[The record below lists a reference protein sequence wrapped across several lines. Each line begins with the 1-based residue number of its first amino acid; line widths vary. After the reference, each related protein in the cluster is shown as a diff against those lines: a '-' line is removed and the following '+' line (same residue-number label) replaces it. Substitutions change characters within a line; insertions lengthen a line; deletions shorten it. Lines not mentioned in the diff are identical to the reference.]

1 MASLDDFFKKRDK
14 KKKTTKSKL
23 DIDEISKKL
32 EANNENNADDFD
44 QENNFNE
51 NTKEVASSNS
61 ASAVA
66 NGEGVDEEWMPFD
79 AGENKDLTGLKINT
93 ATWNVDDEFGENEG
107 GYEGGEKKPS
117 FKWGEKVV
125 SKRDTDDDQND
136 DEKEEESEE
145 KQPANKQLNDP
156 TSKPLST
163 TTTETK
169 TEAPSASSSTSTAY
183 VPPSMRN
190 KTSMES
196 STASSSSSDKQ
207 VTAPAS
213 SSGAYVPPSMRNR
226 TGNESSMSAIPS
238 SSVNYRK
245 SNKSQPNIMDTME
258 FPTLDNA
265 EPSSNE
271 KAFSNNTTNE
281 KFELAKRTGKVDQKS
296 GNNMIDIGNSFSALS
311 S

>member
-44 QENNFNE
+44 QESNLSE
-51 NTKEVASSNS
+51 TTKEIVGTSNS
-61 ASAVA
+61 ASILA
-66 NGEGVDEEWMPFD
+66 NGDGVDEEWMPFD

-117 FKWGEKVV
+117 FKWGEKAV
-125 SKRDTDDDQND
+125 SKKETDNDQND
-136 DEKEEESEE
+136 DEKEDEPEQ
-145 KQPANKQLNDP
+145 KNNPQIAQKQLNDP
-156 TSKPLST
+156 TSKPLSN
-163 TTTETK
+163 TTTEAK
-169 TEAPSASSSTSTAY
+169 TEALPTST
-183 VPPSMRN
+183 
-190 KTSMES
+190 
-196 STASSSSSDKQ
+196 
-207 VTAPAS
+207 
-213 SSGAYVPPSMRNR
+213 GAYVPPSMRGKPPMESSSAPPPAAAPASTGAYVPPSMR
-226 TGNESSMSAIPS
+226 GKTGNESSSSAIPT

-245 SNKSQPNIMDTME
+245 PNKSQPNIMDTME

-271 KAFSNNTTNE
+271 KVYSNNTNNE
-281 KFELAKRTGKVDQKS
+281 KFELAKRSGKVDQKS